1 MSRGCIVCG
10 RDNPVGLHIQFRRT
24 PTGVEATV
32 RPQAHFQG
40 FSGVLHGGVVCG
52 LLDDAMWWAIY
63 AQREVITMTAD
74 ISVRYKKPVPVGT
87 DLRVEASVDAARNS
101 RLFLASGRLRDAAGE
116 VLAEAHGK
124 FLAAPA
130 GLAAT
135 LTRELA
141 SGARHAEEGSATPR
155 SEG

>member
-1 MSRGCIVCG
+1 M
-10 RDNPVGLHIQFRRT
+10 GLHIQFRRT
-24 PTGVEATV
+24 STGVEATV

-63 AQREVITMTAD
+63 ARREVITMTAE
-74 ISVRYKKPVPVGT
+74 ISVRYKKPVPVGA

-101 RLFLASGRLRDAAGE
+101 RLFLASARLRDATGE

-124 FLAAPA
+124 FLAAPT

-135 LTRELA
+135 LSRELA
-141 SGARHAEEGSATPR
+141 SGVRDTHEGTATPR
-155 SEG
+155 AES

>member
-24 PTGVEATV
+24 PAGVEATV
-32 RPQAHFQG
+32 RPQVHFQG

-63 AQREVITMTAD
+63 AQREVITMTAE
-74 ISVRYKKPVPVGT
+74 IAVRYKKPVPVGA
-87 DLRVEASVDAARNS
+87 DLRVEASVDAARS
-101 RLFLASGRLRDAAGE
+101 GRLFLASGRLRDAAGE

-130 GLAAT
+130 GLAAA
-135 LTRELA
+135 LSRELA
-141 SGARHAEEGSATPR
+141 AGAPNAEQGSTAPGTEG
-155 SEG
+155 